1 MPARGARRS
10 VPTGPPRVD
19 PVCTT
24 LDGEAQV
31 DLWTSCEF
39 AVKVRGL
46 RLRTEGS
53 GRQRQAP
60 PPMPG
65 RRTGRHS
72 SPTLRCPLDP
82 TRANS
87 DEILISFQADRK
99 ALALSSLAD
108 GRHGKGRDDESPAA
122 PRAPGPSEAN
132 PAPPPLEPEPGPARA
147 SHPIP
152 CGGGAGLVPGGPRA
166 CGLPPLLPPRAPRST
181 PTRTRRPPPALRRR
195 RSPSARLSLRIA
207 LQGRPRAA

>member
-19 PVCTT
+19 PACIT

-82 TRANS
+82 TRANF

-122 PRAPGPSEAN
+122 PRAPGPSEAD
-132 PAPPPLEPEPGPARA
+132 PAPLPLAPEPGPARA
-147 SHPIP
+147 SQPFP
-152 CGGGAGLVPGGPRA
+152 RGGGAGSASVGPAA
-166 CGLPPLLPPRAPRST
+166 CGLAPPRPSRAPRPT
-181 PTRTRRPPPALRRR
+181 PTRRADRRR
-195 RSPSARLSLRIA
+195 HLTGGGLLRSNYP
-207 LQGRPRAA
+207 